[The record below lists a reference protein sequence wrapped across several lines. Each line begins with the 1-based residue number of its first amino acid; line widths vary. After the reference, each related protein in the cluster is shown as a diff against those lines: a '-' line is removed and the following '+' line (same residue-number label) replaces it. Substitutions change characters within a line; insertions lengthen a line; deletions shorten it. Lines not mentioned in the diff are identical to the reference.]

1 MSTPALKPIYLSTED
16 HARLRQLLTTLGGT
30 PHPLRG
36 ELDRAIVIEAVALPP
51 GVVTLGSRVELKD
64 LSDNSVDAYTLVMP
78 ERADPEQGRISI
90 LAPIG
95 TAILGY
101 AQGDEFTWKTPGG
114 QRRLLIVSV
123 TREADAGPK
132 LPSVLG

>member
-1 MSTPALKPIYLSTED
+1 VL
-16 HARLRQLLTTLGGT
+16 
-30 PHPLRG
+30 
-36 ELDRAIVIEAVALPP
+36 EAVALPP

-64 LSDNSVDAYTLVMP
+64 LSDSSVDVYTLVMP
-78 ERADPEQGRISI
+78 ERADSEQGRLSI

-101 AQGDEFTWKTPGG
+101 AQGDEFAWKTPGG

-123 TREADAGPK
+123 TREADDGPK
-132 LPSVLG
+132 LPSVLS